1 MEPDEPLVIVDVL
14 FEDGLL
20 FLAVRNISTRPAY
33 HVRARFR
40 PSPGGIRR
48 ASRLAL
54 FRRLAFLG
62 PGREIRALLD
72 SAAGYFARD
81 EPTAF
86 EVTVTYETADGR
98 RHRHVVP
105 HDLEIYRDLPWVARE
120 EPYGS
125 QAR

>member
-20 FLAVRNISTRPAY
+20 FLAVRNISSRPAY
-33 HVRARFR
+33 HVQARFR

-86 EVTVTYETADGR
+86 E
-98 RHRHVVP
+98 
-105 HDLEIYRDLPWVARE
+105 
-120 EPYGS
+120 
-125 QAR
+125 